1 MRSLYPILSG
11 VCGVLRDVR
20 VLAATALLLLSLAA
34 PAAAQVSMAPLKP
47 CYVSDGDL
55 PTQRER
61 IVVHTAGFTP
71 LATLT
76 LSIDGQ
82 PIDHGVADAFGVADW
97 NETAP
102 FEGRDEH
109 EFTLSVVEDLNPT
122 HNFVTATSRVTDL
135 AVTLKPSSA
144 APSRKVRF
152 SGRGFTA
159 AAPVFGHYVFGG
171 KARKT
176 VRFAPQS
183 GAPCGTF
190 HARRRQIP
198 VKRPAFGK
206 WILQVDQQRHYSP
219 LPATNAQRVI
229 IRVQKSFKQ
238 P

>member
-1 MRSLYPILSG
+1 
-11 VCGVLRDVR
+11 V
-20 VLAATALLLLSLAA
+20 LLSLVA
-34 PAAAQVSMAPLKP
+34 PAQAAVTMDPLKP

-55 PTQRER
+55 PAQRER

-71 LATLT
+71 LASLT

-82 PIDHGVADAFGVADW
+82 PVDTGFADSFGVADW
-97 NETAP
+97 DETAP

-109 EFTLSVVEDLNPT
+109 EFTLAVVEDLNAK
-122 HNFVTATSRVTDL
+122 NVATATSRVTNL
-135 AVTLKPSSA
+135 AVNLRPRVA

-159 AAPVFGHYVFGG
+159 VAPVYGHYVFGG

-198 VKRPAFGK
+198 LKNPPFGT
-206 WILQVDQQRHYSP
+206 WILQVDQQRHYSA

-229 IRVQKSFKQ
+229 IHVQKSFKQ

>member
-11 VCGVLRDVR
+11 LCGVLRDVR

-34 PAAAQVSMAPLKP
+34 PAAAQVTMAPLKP

-61 IVVHTAGFTP
+61 IDVHTTGFTP

-82 PIDHGVADAFGVADW
+82 PIDHGVADSFGVADW
-97 NETAP
+97 HETAP

-109 EFTLSVVEDLNPT
+109 LFTLSVVEDLNPT
-122 HNFVTATSRVTDL
+122 HNFVTATSRVTNL
-135 AVTLKPSSA
+135 AVALKPSSA

-159 AAPVFGHYVFGG
+159 AAPVYGHYVFGG
-171 KARKT
+171 KVRKT

-206 WILQVDQQRHYSP
+206 WILQVDQQRRYAA
-219 LPATNAQRVI
+219 LPSTNAQRVI
-229 IRVQKSFKQ
+229 IHVQKSVKQ